1 MPCSL
6 HVDVVLRSVA
16 PKLRATTAQA
26 PPGGTA
32 QTVTEVEVEVEG
44 EVEVEVEVEVE
55 EYECEYDW
63 VEMVD
68 SAPGGVD
75 AAWGWLSSA
84 PFAILVGWLISFV
97 SIWWVFTATG
107 LTHEV
112 TGVIYD

>member
-16 PKLRATTAQA
+16 PKLRATTA

-32 QTVTEVEVEVEG
+32 QTVTEVEG
-44 EVEVEVEVEVE
+44 EVE

>member
-16 PKLRATTAQA
+16 PKLRATTVQA

-32 QTVTEVEVEVEG
+32 QTVTEVEVEGEG
-44 EVEVEVEVEVE
+44 EVEVE